1 MKANIKLIKFLN
13 IIPTTSGLLQTKIVD
28 SGCVVKYD
36 GGTGGVVIDDDDD
49 NSGGN
54 EDDDDI
60 QVV

>member
-13 IIPTTSGLLQTKIVD
+13 IKPTTSGLLQTKIVD